1 MGYIFLLRRL
11 AYVSFLNQKYKDSE
25 KYFKVIQDLIPE
37 INNTALNIFAA
48 KKNLLILYSHI
59 DLNKAM
65 DQADQMKRDSENND
79 YLPMHKRE
87 LDFMIANIYTL
98 NGDFK
103 TSKNMYRNLLKN
115 HSNEEVMAGI
125 LNNLAYSSKNHYK
138 QLA

>member
-37 INNTALNIFAA
+37 INNTALNIFNA

-65 DQADQMKRDSENND
+65 D
-79 YLPMHKRE
+79 
-87 LDFMIANIYTL
+87 
-98 NGDFK
+98 
-103 TSKNMYRNLLKN
+103 
-115 HSNEEVMAGI
+115 
-125 LNNLAYSSKNHYK
+125 
-138 QLA
+138 